1 MDDIDAQLVSDPNV
15 VLYMAS
21 TTGDLALIK
30 RAIDMGANHLDG
42 GALCAI
48 RTGKLNLL
56 KFFVDKGCGSWVSSF
71 FALDDKPIDLSK
83 DRYTIKGII
92 PMYPSARNPDN

>member
-1 MDDIDAQLVSDPNV
+1 
-15 VLYMAS
+15 MAS
-21 TTGDLALIK
+21 TAGDLALIK

-42 GALCAI
+42 GVLCAI
-48 RTGKLNLL
+48 KAGKLNLL

-71 FALDDKPIDLSK
+71 FALDRNPVDLSK
-83 DRYTIKGII
+83 DTYIIKDII